1 MDIQGRKAVVLGGT
15 SGIGLE
21 ASRQLL
27 EAGAALVVGSR
38 TEANRASAAKSLGP
52 GAQIREVDVLDREGL
67 AALFAEHAP
76 IDILVCSA
84 TGGPRATGPFLQMDL
99 DGFQGSF
106 AKLWGYANAVR
117 IGATSMSKDG
127 TIVLVSGYP
136 ARRPTPGASAISTVG
151 NAVEGFAR
159 AIAPELSP
167 CRINVVSPGII
178 MTPMLGLE
186 PEAHNTFYESATKS
200 LAIPRPGQP
209 EEVARAILFLIENEY
224 VTGTTVDVDGG
235 ALLR

>member
-1 MDIQGRKAVVLGGT
+1 MEIKGRKAVVLGGT

-21 ASRQLL
+21 AARQLL
-27 EAGAALVVGSR
+27 EAGAEVIAGSR
-38 TEANRASAAKSLGP
+38 SEANRESAAKSLGP
-52 GAQIREVDVLDREGL
+52 GAQIREIDVLDREGL
-67 AALFAEHAP
+67 AALFAEQAP
-76 IDILVCSA
+76 IDILVCSS
-84 TGGPRATGPFLQMDL
+84 TGGPRAIGPFLEMDL

-106 AKLWGYANAVR
+106 AKLWGYTNAVR
-117 IGATSMSKDG
+117 IAAEFMSEDG

-159 AIAPELSP
+159 AIAPELAP
-167 CRINVVSPGII
+167 RRINVVSPGII
-178 MTPMLGLE
+178 VTPMLGTG
-186 PEAHNTFYESATKS
+186 PEAYETFYKGATED

-209 EEVARAILFLIENEY
+209 EEVAHAILFLIENEY
-224 VTGTTVDVDGG
+224 VTGTTVDVEGG